1 MDRSTKSA
9 RSRIRGLASLMYKRK
24 RNRTPSGR
32 SCPAS
37 VHSVVFVGL
46 AFIAGPVTAV
56 TSCEEWGGS
65 ASFGLDSLV
74 IDMRLAEMRNE
85 GDYFR
90 TATAEEIIACMESG
104 ANPMARVG
112 HSGETPLHLA
122 AIYNDD
128 PAVIDAMVHTGADPM
143 VRDRW
148 SETPLHWA
156 VRNWRASADQ
166 TERDWLLATIL
177 EAEQFDCYYVWRSN
191 HDGTWGTCYHF
202 KTDNHLSYRF
212 RGEAVEIELT
222 GSESCANERNYARL
236 RGQLD
241 TLVESL
247 DAAGLRV
254 SGPNHPDFSSG
265 YRF

>member
-1 MDRSTKSA
+1 M
-9 RSRIRGLASLMYKRK
+9 LVL
-24 RNRTPSGR
+24 
-32 SCPAS
+32 
-37 VHSVVFVGL
+37 
-46 AFIAGPVTAV
+46 
-56 TSCEEWGGS
+56 GS
-65 ASFGLDSLV
+65 ALLACIAVLSSCALIGNLIGECWPPRYCFAIQLD
-74 IDMRLAEMRNE
+74 
-85 GDYFR
+85 
-90 TATAEEIIACMESG
+90 
-104 ANPMARVG
+104 
-112 HSGETPLHLA
+112 
-122 AIYNDD
+122 
-128 PAVIDAMVHTGADPM
+128 DAF
-143 VRDRW
+143 
-148 SETPLHWA
+148 
-156 VRNWRASADQ
+156 SADQ

-254 SGPNHPDFSSG
+254 SAPNHPDFSGG